1 MVGLMALLLVT
12 YTFHCTWVTS
22 EAYSSPSIVLSAK
35 QHDGSRVIFDDFREA
50 YYWLRQNTPEVT
62 WSWYFATRMLLR
74 FSKLHRKVFSIELKS
89 CCPGV
94 CLFCEWFLSFSFF
107 FCRGN
112 KIMQLHQYN
121 PTSKTKVEAR
131 GWDWTWLPALNLPL
145 CHWSNRF

>member
-62 WSWYFATRMLLR
+62 WSCYFATRMLLR
-74 FSKLHRKVFSIELKS
+74 FCKLHRIVFNTELKS
-89 CCPGV
+89 CCRGV
-94 CLFCEWFLSFSFF
+94 CLFCEWFLSSLFF
-107 FCRGN
+107 WRGN
-112 KIMQLHQYN
+112 KIMQLRLYIA
-121 PTSKTKVEAR
+121 TSKTKAKAS
-131 GWDWTWLPALNLPL
+131 GWDWTWLPALNLQL